1 MKRAKRLT
9 RRQKIRLRYEY
20 EEKCAAAME
29 RTLELSAMVAFDF
42 ETYKT
47 ISGRMASS
55 APNLQFIVGP
65 RTGKSEAAKQFLSTM
80 HELYGHGLGSNVWL
94 PLLENASYDELEMRA
109 LVDEGVELNE
119 EALDALRAKAVE
131 RHGAPGEA
139 ASCGRSN
146 GCTHGGGAGRPE
158 LDRFPL
164 QRSG

>member
-47 ISGRMASS
+47 ISGRMTSS
-55 APNLQFIVGP
+55 APDLQSIARF
-65 RTGKSEAAKQFLSTM
+65 RSGKSEAAKQFLLAMRDAYVCS
-80 HELYGHGLGSNVWL
+80 EINKGL
-94 PLLENASYDELEMRA
+94 PILENANYDELEMRA
-109 LVDEGVELNE
+109 IVDEGVELNE

-131 RHGAPGEA
+131 RYGALGEA